1 MVANLHPKNA
11 ASGVKLKFS
20 EEASK
25 FLALA
30 PEATLTGSDL
40 LSEKSSSI
48 QAPAKDLVATGVPL
62 PELPPLSAAY
72 FDLSSR

>member
-48 QAPAKDLVATGVPL
+48 QAPAKDLVGTGVPL